1 MIISHEPLLTQT
13 RGTPPCDASL
23 GEEAQLDYCQNLTER
38 LPRNNTCKLLAEEL
52 GSAEAGMA
60 RSCTAPSFPRSL
72 CQLTCCQSILFA
84 NLFSCA
90 MFLHIPKTAGST
102 IETILDKNL
111 HIFGQQRTLPLALG
125 RTLPPWD
132 GSAWH
137 LPPDV
142 FERKFHRP
150 FSSGRKV
157 FCVVR
162 DPAERF
168 ASEVNYRIKL
178 HEGKSNFRQLFPRLT
193 KSSTKAAADIL
204 SRGRFSFSTRREDI
218 LHLMPQVTQ
227 TFILILKS
235 LQWCRLGMCGVIPGL
250 SNAIASWLLNAW
262 QACSECN

>member
-1 MIISHEPLLTQT
+1 
-13 RGTPPCDASL
+13 
-23 GEEAQLDYCQNLTER
+23 
-38 LPRNNTCKLLAEEL
+38 
-52 GSAEAGMA
+52 MA

-125 RTLPPWD
+125 RTVPPWD

-150 FSSGRKV
+150 FSRYRGRKV

-178 HEGKSNFRQLFPRLT
+178 HEEKSNFRQLFPRLT

-204 SRGRFSFSTRREDI
+204 SRGRFSFSTRREGI

-250 SNAIASWLLNAW
+250 SNAIASWLLNAL
-262 QACSECN
+262 QVCSASN

>member
-1 MIISHEPLLTQT
+1 
-13 RGTPPCDASL
+13 
-23 GEEAQLDYCQNLTER
+23 
-38 LPRNNTCKLLAEEL
+38 
-52 GSAEAGMA
+52 
-60 RSCTAPSFPRSL
+60 
-72 CQLTCCQSILFA
+72 
-84 NLFSCA
+84 

-178 HEGKSNFRQLFPRLT
+178 HEGKSNFRQLFPVQPREH
-193 KSSTKAAADIL
+193 SS
-204 SRGRFSFSTRREDI
+204 
-218 LHLMPQVTQ
+218 
-227 TFILILKS
+227 
-235 LQWCRLGMCGVIPGL
+235 C
-250 SNAIASWLLNAW
+250 
-262 QACSECN
+262 